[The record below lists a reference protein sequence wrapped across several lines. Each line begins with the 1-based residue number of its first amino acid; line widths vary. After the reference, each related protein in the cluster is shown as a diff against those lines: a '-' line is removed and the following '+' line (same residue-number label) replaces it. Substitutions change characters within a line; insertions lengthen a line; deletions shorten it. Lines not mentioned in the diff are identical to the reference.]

1 MRKQA
6 MKRLKRKY
14 SVISVLLLSQL
25 LALPAIAGDVV
36 NVKLMTLELARD
48 IAQGAIDACRKDGYQ
63 VSVVVVDRSGR
74 TQVVLR
80 DVFANQFMTQLA
92 QGKANAVVL
101 SNTSSGELRRNRA
114 DIVDELNLLD
124 GLLVLDGGL
133 PIRVAGSV
141 IGAVGVSGAP
151 GGDKDAA
158 CAQRGID
165 AVQERL
171 DFAD

>member
-1 MRKQA
+1 MNRYFVVA
-6 MKRLKRKY
+6 T
-14 SVISVLLLSQL
+14 LLLCQW
-25 LALPAIAGDVV
+25 LALPAAAEDVID
-36 NVKLMTLELARD
+36 VKLMTLELARD
-48 IAQGAIDACRKDGYQ
+48 IATGAVDACRKDGYQ

-80 DVFANQFMTQLA
+80 DVYANQYLTQLA
-92 QGKANAVVL
+92 QGKANAVIL
-101 SNTSSGELRRNRA
+101 SGTSSGELRNNRA
-114 DIVDELNLLD
+114 DIADELNLLED
-124 GLLVLDGGL
+124 LLVLDGGL

>member
-1 MRKQA
+1 MTNA
-6 MKRLKRKY
+6 KRKCC
-14 SVISVLLLSQL
+14 VITVWLLCQL
-25 LALPAIAGDVV
+25 LALPAVAGDVL
-36 NVKLMTLELARD
+36 NVKLMTLDLARD

-74 TQVVLR
+74 TQVLMR
-80 DVFANQFMTQLA
+80 DVFANQYLTQLA
-92 QGKANAVVL
+92 LGKANAVIL
-101 SNTSSGELRRNRA
+101 SNTSSGELQKNRA
-114 DIVDELNLLD
+114 DIADELNLLD
-124 GLLVLDGGL
+124 DLLVLDGGL
-133 PIRVAGSV
+133 PIQVAGSL

-158 CAQRGID
+158 CAQHGID

>member
-1 MRKQA
+1 M
-6 MKRLKRKY
+6 
-14 SVISVLLLSQL
+14 SVWLLCQL
-25 LALPAIAGDVV
+25 LALPAVAGDVI

-63 VSVVVVDRSGR
+63 VSVVVADRSGR
-74 TQVVLR
+74 TQVVMR
-80 DVFANQFMTQLA
+80 DVFANQYLTQLA
-92 QGKANAVVL
+92 LGKANAVIL
-101 SNTSSGELRRNRA
+101 SNTSSGELRKNRA
-114 DIVDELNLLD
+114 DIADELNLLD
-124 GLLVLDGGL
+124 DLLVLDGGL
-133 PIRVAGSV
+133 PIQVAGSL

-158 CAQRGID
+158 CAQHGID

>member
-1 MRKQA
+1 MNRVFVVA
-6 MKRLKRKY
+6 T
-14 SVISVLLLSQL
+14 LLLCQW
-25 LALPAIAGDVV
+25 LALPAAAEDVID
-36 NVKLMTLELARD
+36 VKLMTLELARD
-48 IAQGAIDACRKDGYQ
+48 IATGAVDACRKDGYQ

-80 DVFANQFMTQLA
+80 DVFANQYMTQLA
-92 QGKANAVVL
+92 QGKANAVIL
-101 SNTSSGELRRNRA
+101 SGTSSGELRNNRA
-114 DIVDELNLLD
+114 DIADELNLLEN
-124 GLLVLDGGL
+124 LLVLDGGL

>member
-1 MRKQA
+1 MNR
-6 MKRLKRKY
+6 
-14 SVISVLLLSQL
+14 VFVVVTLLLCQW
-25 LALPAIAGDVV
+25 LALPAAAEDVID
-36 NVKLMTLELARD
+36 VKLMTLELARD
-48 IAQGAIDACRKDGYQ
+48 IATAAVDACRKDGYQ

-80 DVFANQFMTQLA
+80 DVFANQYMTQLA
-92 QGKANAVVL
+92 QGKANAVIL
-101 SNTSSGELRRNRA
+101 SGTSSGELRNNRA
-114 DIVDELNLLD
+114 DIADELNLLED
-124 GLLVLDGGL
+124 LLVLDGGL

>member
-1 MRKQA
+1 MINAR
-6 MKRLKRKY
+6 RKY
-14 SVISVLLLSQL
+14 FVIGVWLLCQL

-63 VSVVVVDRSGR
+63 VSVVVTDRSGR
-74 TQVVLR
+74 TQVVMR
-80 DVFANQFMTQLA
+80 DVFANQYMTQLA
-92 QGKANAVVL
+92 LGKANAVIL

-114 DIVDELNLLD
+114 DIADELNLLD
-124 GLLVLDGGL
+124 DLLVLDGGL
-133 PIRVAGSV
+133 PIQVAGSL

-158 CAQRGID
+158 CAQHGID
-165 AVQERL
+165 TVQERL

>member
-1 MRKQA
+1 MNR
-6 MKRLKRKY
+6 
-14 SVISVLLLSQL
+14 VFVVVTLLLCQW
-25 LALPAIAGDVV
+25 LALPAAAEDVID
-36 NVKLMTLELARD
+36 VKLMTLELARD
-48 IAQGAIDACRKDGYQ
+48 IATAAVDACRKDGYQ

-80 DVFANQFMTQLA
+80 DVFANQYMTQLA
-92 QGKANAVVL
+92 QGKANAVIL
-101 SNTSSGELRRNRA
+101 SGTSSGELRNNRA
-114 DIVDELNLLD
+114 DIADELNLLEN
-124 GLLVLDGGL
+124 LLVLDGGL

>member
-1 MRKQA
+1 MNRVFVVA
-6 MKRLKRKY
+6 T
-14 SVISVLLLSQL
+14 LLLCQW
-25 LALPAIAGDVV
+25 LALPAAAEDVID
-36 NVKLMTLELARD
+36 VKLMTLELARD
-48 IAQGAIDACRKDGYQ
+48 IAIAAVDACRKDGYQ

-80 DVFANQFMTQLA
+80 DVFANQYMTQLA
-92 QGKANAVVL
+92 QGKANAVIL
-101 SNTSSGELRRNRA
+101 SGTSSGELRNNRA
-114 DIVDELNLLD
+114 DIADELNLLED
-124 GLLVLDGGL
+124 LLVLDGGL

>member
-1 MRKQA
+1 MDTTRQQF
-6 MKRLKRKY
+6 Y
-14 SVISVLLLSQL
+14 VIAVLLLSQL
-25 LALPAIAGDVV
+25 PVHSAVAGDVI

-63 VSVVVVDRSGR
+63 VSVVVTDRSGR
-74 TQVVLR
+74 TQIVMR
-80 DVFANQFMTQLA
+80 DVFANQYLTELA
-92 QGKANAVVL
+92 RGKANAVIL
-101 SNTSSGELRRNRA
+101 SNTSSGELRKNRA
-114 DIVDELNLLD
+114 DIADELNLLD
-124 GLLVLDGGL
+124 DLLVLDGGL
-133 PIRVAGSV
+133 PIQVAGSL

-158 CAQRGID
+158 CAQHGID